1 MLEKIKSKL
10 SNSRKSFIFKIIRT
24 VAKISVGFFL
34 LLLSQTSNAATQSL
48 TALTLADVLDA
59 TLSKQQSTTV
69 ENTFFNKRENE
80 TSWLASSPKLGL
92 NYLKSDQDQGT
103 DEFEV
108 SLNLPFKSS
117 LQAQIDNDLIKSNK
131 ALKLLSSINQ
141 QLYFSGQIRTQLWQI
156 KIAQSQASN
165 IEKKLSFLARLEKQY
180 SQLVNSNQST
190 KYPLLLIQQEI
201 LDAKIIRLD
210 HHEKLNALMAQYYAL
225 TGLRFLP
232 QDIIEKTFTTD
243 TVSMTNH
250 PQIKTL
256 DQTWFEFERNLQ
268 LSSNKS
274 APWNLSLSAKQ
285 LDNNIFN
292 ETQIGIGVEVPITFL
307 AVEKQALSNE
317 WQREKSSYDSARSAQ
332 LITLQK
338 KFQWLLSQQKAL
350 NQKQNLLEQSKAL
363 SKAIIRETQL
373 LIDANQIDQSQ
384 ALRRMLNA
392 FNTKSQLQL
401 NQLFLLKN
409 IAMLRQS
416 AGISL

>member
-10 SNSRKSFIFKIIRT
+10 SNSRKSFTFKTIRT

-48 TALTLADVLDA
+48 TALTLTGVLDA
-59 TLSKQQSTTV
+59 TLSKHQNTTA
-69 ENTFFNKRENE
+69 ENVFFNKSENE

-92 NYLKSDQDQGT
+92 NYVKSDQDQGT

-190 KYPLLLIQQEI
+190 KYPLLLIQQEV

-232 QDIIEKTFTTD
+232 LDINEKTFTAD

-274 APWNLSLSAKQ
+274 EPWNLSLSAKQ
-285 LDNNIFN
+285 LDNNVFN
-292 ETQIGIGVEVPITFL
+292 ETQVGIGVEVPITFL
-307 AVEKQALSNE
+307 AVEKQALSNT
-317 WQREKSSYDSARSAQ
+317 WQREKSTYDLARSTQ

-338 KFQWLLSQQKAL
+338 KFQWLLSQQKTL